1 MSINFLIYDIYTCVL
16 PPISWFLSLFN
27 TNNDARRNLHW
38 WAVSW
43 LIWLCWDFVFHWP
56 RKKIFALVAMVL
68 IVEIF
73 VIDSLVL
80 LHSWIVWL
88 HLVSPAAIVWLH
100 LLSNFHK
107 FKFWQECMAA
117 TYVSTKLL
125 NSSFS
130 ICYFEV
136 IN

>member
-1 MSINFLIYDIYTCVL
+1 MIPYIRACCHLFLDFFHCLIVL
-16 PPISWFLSLFN
+16 TTQEENCIGGQWAGLIVLRFCISL
-27 TNNDARRNLHW
+27 T
-38 WAVSW
+38 
-43 LIWLCWDFVFHWP
+43 

-130 ICYFEV
+130 ICYFKV
-136 IN
+136 ID